1 MIRSPDLHSF
11 VCCAACSK
19 IVPLPPSK
27 AAFDRIRECKP
38 FITRYYTHH
47 DILEIGAHIEQEK
60 HEKKE
65 AEVRECIEKMKA
77 EIWSQAETLKEDAV
91 EKALN
96 KAASKHSAFVHDLQK
111 NFEKKLRE
119 EVRKA
124 KAEMQQYMEEQQK
137 REAED
142 AEQRM
147 AHRLQRILMECAPD
161 KMQAVAKARKQ
172 EREAAFQESS
182 AKISP
187 AKWREHEQR
196 AEIVFSAS
204 KYLAQKCLEEL
215 KEEIRLAEEQY
226 QSIEQLK
233 KENVREIHIVR
244 SIVQKE
250 SETETEKQPEKA
262 EALQVGE
269 LEKVMVMLKAA
280 EEQVRTLTQELEKVT
295 EWKDILENEIQA
307 TRQTCQKC
315 IDATFPSLSPGQ
327 ADFILPF
334 REAFQQGT

>member
-19 IVPLPPSK
+19 IVPPPPSK
-27 AAFDRIRECKP
+27 ATFDRIREYKP

-96 KAASKHSAFVHDLQK
+96 EAAAKHSAFVQDLQK

-147 AHRLQRILMECAPD
+147 AHKLQRILMECAQD
-161 KMQAVAKARKQ
+161 KMQAVAEARKQ
-172 EREAAFQESS
+172 EREAAFQE
-182 AKISP
+182 AATLHRK
-187 AKWREHEQR
+187 R
-196 AEIVFSAS
+196 
-204 KYLAQKCLEEL
+204 LEEL

-226 QSIEQLK
+226 HKSIDQLK
-233 KENVREIHIVR
+233 KEKDREIHTVR
-244 SIVQKE
+244 SIIQKE

-262 EALQVGE
+262 EPLQVGE

-280 EEQVRTLTQELEKVT
+280 EEQIKTLTQELEKVT
-295 EWKDILENEIQA
+295 EWKDILENEIQT
-307 TRQTCQKC
+307 TRQTFQKY
-315 IDATFPSLSPGQ
+315 IDVTFPSLSPGQ

-334 REAFQQGT
+334 REAFQQKDTREASEDCDSIGELVSEV

>member
-19 IVPLPPSK
+19 IVPPPPSK
-27 AAFDRIRECKP
+27 ATFDRIREYKP

-77 EIWSQAETLKEDAV
+77 EIWSQ
-91 EKALN
+91 
-96 KAASKHSAFVHDLQK
+96 
-111 NFEKKLRE
+111 E

-147 AHRLQRILMECAPD
+147 AHKLQRILMECAQD
-161 KMQAVAKARKQ
+161 KMQAVAEARKQ
-172 EREAAFQESS
+172 EREAAFQE
-182 AKISP
+182 AATLHRK
-187 AKWREHEQR
+187 R
-196 AEIVFSAS
+196 
-204 KYLAQKCLEEL
+204 LEEL

-226 QSIEQLK
+226 HKSIDQLK
-233 KENVREIHIVR
+233 KEKDREIHTVR
-244 SIVQKE
+244 SIIQKE

-262 EALQVGE
+262 EPLQVGE

-280 EEQVRTLTQELEKVT
+280 EEQIKTLTQELEKVT
-295 EWKDILENEIQA
+295 EWKDILENEIQT
-307 TRQTCQKC
+307 TRQTFQKY
-315 IDATFPSLSPGQ
+315 IDVTFPSLSPGQ

-334 REAFQQGT
+334 REAFQQKDTREASEDCDSIGELVSEV

>member
-1 MIRSPDLHSF
+1 
-11 VCCAACSK
+11 
-19 IVPLPPSK
+19 
-27 AAFDRIRECKP
+27 
-38 FITRYYTHH
+38 
-47 DILEIGAHIEQEK
+47 
-60 HEKKE
+60 
-65 AEVRECIEKMKA
+65 
-77 EIWSQAETLKEDAV
+77 
-91 EKALN
+91 
-96 KAASKHSAFVHDLQK
+96 
-111 NFEKKLRE
+111 
-119 EVRKA
+119 
-124 KAEMQQYMEEQQK
+124 MEEQQK

-147 AHRLQRILMECAPD
+147 ARRLQRILMECAPD

-172 EREAAFQESS
+172 EREAAFQE
-182 AKISP
+182 A
-187 AKWREHEQR
+187 AT
-196 AEIVFSAS
+196 
-204 KYLAQKCLEEL
+204 L
-215 KEEIRLAEEQY
+215 
-226 QSIEQLK
+226 IEQLK
-233 KENVREIHIVR
+233 KENVREIHIVW

-307 TRQTCQKC
+307 TRQTCQKY

-334 REAFQQGT
+334 RERANCAAIFSSCSKTTPENQKAE